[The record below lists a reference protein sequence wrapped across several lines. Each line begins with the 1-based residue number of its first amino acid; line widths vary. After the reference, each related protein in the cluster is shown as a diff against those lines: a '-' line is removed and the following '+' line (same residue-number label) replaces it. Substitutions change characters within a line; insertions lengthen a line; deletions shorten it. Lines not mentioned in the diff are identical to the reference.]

1 METFDAWINQ
11 ITAAAADQPC
21 DELLTNTQV
30 SQNMFITQNLIST
43 LTSVT
48 AASTMTASNA
58 VSNSVSNS
66 NSQSSKSKRGVT
78 TTRLIQIIPRQIIN
92 QTYQPM
98 EQIIILKEIHHLVQR
113 LRVEELNKEEVHQIA
128 LQLQEEVQR
137 KEEMVTNQVAFL
149 KAEVDRLSGV

>member
-1 METFDAWINQ
+1 
-11 ITAAAADQPC
+11 
-21 DELLTNTQV
+21 
-30 SQNMFITQNLIST
+30 
-43 LTSVT
+43 
-48 AASTMTASNA
+48 
-58 VSNSVSNS
+58 
-66 NSQSSKSKRGVT
+66 
-78 TTRLIQIIPRQIIN
+78 
-92 QTYQPM
+92 M